1 MKMELRIIIRIAFLV
16 ILKEC
21 PCHHTIGAK
30 ERVAIKKRQNII
42 MGALP

>member
-1 MKMELRIIIRIAFLV
+1 MELRIIIRIASLV
-16 ILKEC
+16 ILNDW
-21 PCHHTIGAK
+21 PCHQTIGAK